1 MRSSLETVCPFAVLV
16 FIGLTGILGTTVAT
30 SAASPDA
37 VSPSTASTADSVN
50 LLSAFDK
57 WGVQARPQGT
67 RGTCSV
73 FTVTAA
79 IEYALAK
86 SGHPNQCLSVEF
98 LNWASNQTVGEARDG
113 SFFSD
118 LWNGFEKYGICDE
131 TEMPYHKK
139 FDPAR
144 KPSSTAL
151 TQAKRLCNADL
162 TLHWIKPWDPTKGLN
177 DEQFDA
183 IKETLSAGWPVCG
196 GFLWPKQAKWIH
208 PKQSDTP
215 VTIPHIPREQRSKA
229 PKDPDVADGSVLQWA
244 PRDGVRDGH
253 SIIIYG
259 FRDDPSQPGGGVF
272 LIRNSSRGARHGA
285 MTYQY
290 VRAYMND
297 AVWVESN
304 SITNTR

>member
-1 MRSSLETVCPFAVLV
+1 MQAPPETVYRSLTLV
-16 FIGLTGILGTTVAT
+16 FVSLLGILGTAAAT
-30 SAASPDA
+30 LAASPDTVNPNPTSSA
-37 VSPSTASTADSVN
+37 PSID
-50 LLSAFDK
+50 LRSAFDK

-86 SGHPNQCLSVEF
+86 SGHPNKCLSVEF
-98 LNWASNQTVGEARDG
+98 LNWASNQTVGKTRDG
-113 SFFSD
+113 GFFSD
-118 LWNGFEKYGICDE
+118 LWNGFEKYGICNE
-131 TEMPYHKK
+131 TEMPYRKS
-139 FDPAR
+139 FDPNR
-144 KPSSTAL
+144 QPSSAAL
-151 TQAKRLCNADL
+151 TQAKRLRNADL

-183 IKETLSAGWPVCG
+183 VKETLASGWPVCG
-196 GFLWPKQAKWIH
+196 GFLWPKQAEWIH
-208 PKQSDTP
+208 PNQPDTP
-215 VTIPHIPREQRSKA
+215 VTIPRVPRAQRSNA
-229 PKDPDVADGSVLQWA
+229 PRDPAVTDGSILQWA
-244 PRDGVRDGH
+244 PRNDVRDGH

-259 FRDDPSQPGGGVF
+259 FRDDPAQPGGGVF

-297 AVWVESN
+297 AVWVESKAAK
-304 SITNTR
+304 